1 MSINPAHERK
11 VAIRQTVRAGRL
23 GGFSCG
29 DSHSKQLIDLIQR
42 NGFKTIAAF
51 EEFDNEPS
59 LASLRDWCSS
69 NNVVVL
75 LPTIAENYDLTWHAD
90 GEERPLKTA
99 ELIVMPAL
107 AAGRDG
113 NRLGRGKG
121 YYDRAVSQLESP
133 RVVVVHDSELYETLP
148 AEEFDEKVSM
158 VVTCS
163 ETISLD
169 ERLN

>member
-1 MSINPAHERK
+1 M
-11 VAIRQTVRAGRL
+11 
-23 GGFSCG
+23 
-29 DSHSKQLIDLIQR
+29 R

-59 LASLRDWCSS
+59 LARLREWCSQ
-69 NNVVVL
+69 NGVAVL
-75 LPTIAENYDLTWHAD
+75 LPTVAEHFELAWHSGTEARQLSD
-90 GEERPLKTA
+90 A
-99 ELIVMPAL
+99 ELIVMPAM

-121 YYDRAVSQLESP
+121 YYDRAVSQLETP
-133 RVVVVHDSELYETLP
+133 RVVVVHDIELYETLP
-148 AEEFDEKVSM
+148 AEDFDQKVSM

-163 ETISLD
+163 ETLSLD